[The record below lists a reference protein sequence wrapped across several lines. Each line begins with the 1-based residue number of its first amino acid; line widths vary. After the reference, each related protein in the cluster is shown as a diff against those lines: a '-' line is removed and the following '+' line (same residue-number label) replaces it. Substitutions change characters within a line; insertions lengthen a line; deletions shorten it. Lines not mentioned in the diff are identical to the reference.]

1 MNNEDIYNKRVI
13 AKTFNNFFINIGPNL
28 ADKIDEPFRH
38 FSSYLEKPETI
49 MPWDDL
55 TDNEF
60 QEALSSLKMNKSS
73 GWDEI
78 SSNAIKPCSDLLT
91 KPLKHIF
98 KLSFKKGIVPNA
110 LKVAKVIP
118 IFKSGEKDSV
128 KNYRPISVLPCFSKI
143 LERIMYNK
151 LYKHLQDNNILYPK
165 QFGFQKFHSTDYA
178 IVQLTDQILD
188 AFEENKFTL
197 GIFIDLSKAFD
208 TVNHDI
214 LLEKLKL
221 YGVQNCNLNW
231 FKSYLS
237 QRKQYISFDQEKT
250 EMLHIKCGVPQGSI
264 IGPLLFLLYVNDLP
278 NASKILDPIMF
289 ADDTNLFYSHSDIKI
304 LFKTV
309 NEELHKLSEW
319 FSCNKLSLN
328 TDKTKYTFFHKL
340 RQSDNIP
347 LKLPKLTINNIA
359 IKRDYVTKFLGIL
372 IDENITW
379 KPHIHY
385 IENKISKNV
394 GLLYK
399 AKFSLNQKSLKS
411 IYFSFIHSYLNYGN
425 VAWASTHQTKLKK
438 LLKFQKHSSRIIYNE
453 DKTTHARPLMKS
465 LNALNI
471 YQINI
476 FQNVLLTFKS
486 RNNLAPKLFQEKFK
500 TIKNKYKTRNNSQNV
515 YLPKSINKSSDFKI
529 SFRGPLLWN
538 KLLNEECKTSKCLY
552 TVKSKLKKQLLDND
566 NELHYY

>member
-1 MNNEDIYNKRVI
+1 
-13 AKTFNNFFINIGPNL
+13 
-28 ADKIDEPFRH
+28 
-38 FSSYLEKPETI
+38 
-49 MPWDDL
+49 
-55 TDNEF
+55 
-60 QEALSSLKMNKSS
+60 
-73 GWDEI
+73 
-78 SSNAIKPCSDLLT
+78 
-91 KPLKHIF
+91 
-98 KLSFKKGIVPNA
+98 
-110 LKVAKVIP
+110 
-118 IFKSGEKDSV
+118 
-128 KNYRPISVLPCFSKI
+128 
-143 LERIMYNK
+143 MYNK

-552 TVKSKLKKQLLDND
+552 TVKSKLKKQLLDKF
-566 NELHYY
+566 